1 MSSTTAPVQ
10 AGSEAP
16 DFSLPSTSG
25 ETVTLS
31 SFRGRQHVLLAFFPA
46 AFSGICTTEFCA
58 ISDDVDA
65 FSSADVQVLPISV
78 DNVPSL
84 QAFRDKHA
92 MRLEL
97 LSDFK
102 REVATAYG
110 VLLPSYMVA
119 NRAYFLIDQAGVVR
133 WAHVE
138 EHPGYKRENSEILAA
153 ISALTA

>member
-10 AGSEAP
+10 AGTEAP
-16 DFSLPSTSG
+16 DFTLPSTSG

-31 SFRGRQHVLLAFFPA
+31 SFRGQKHVLLAFFPA
-46 AFSGICTTEFCA
+46 AFSSVCTTEFCA
-58 ISDDVDA
+58 LSDDFDA
-65 FSSADVQVLPISV
+65 FFSADVQVLPISV

-84 QAFRDKHA
+84 TEFRDKHA

-110 VLLPSYMVA
+110 VFLPSYLVA
-119 NRAYFLIDQAGVVR
+119 NRAYFLIDQTGIVR

-138 EHPGYKRENSEILAA
+138 EHPGYKRENAEILAA
-153 ISALTA
+153 IGALSA